1 MTAMDPPHRLT
12 RDDQASATPGATPDP
27 PQTLGDHE
35 AVPTA
40 DAPVP
45 PENRQTQ
52 SEMTEPGG
60 GPDSEAH
67 LPTPPAPPPVPPVV
81 EVADLDWIALRNS
94 IDIGAVRRR
103 MAGIVSRMESWLD
116 RCAGR
121 GMLFDS
127 DRFFPDDQAIRVA
140 HVEKENALWFIGDLH
155 GDLLAL
161 EAALLLIRSHS
172 QYGASKSR
180 IIFLGDL
187 FDDEGFG
194 LEVLLRVFEVILE
207 NPLLICVV
215 AGNHDEA
222 LGHDGTRFTSS
233 VAPSDFSEYLNN
245 NLGDEWTARAGKSA
259 IRLFSL
265 APRALFF
272 PDGLLVV
279 HGGFPLTD
287 LHTQLQNTGDWNA
300 PACLSD
306 FVWTRAH
313 PTARKKI
320 PNRFTRGSQFGYED
334 FAAFCALSSDLGRP
348 VTHMVRGHDHV
359 EQRFAIYPAYG
370 ANPILTTVALSRRL
384 PRELFGSYERTP
396 TIALY
401 VEGALPQ
408 VFRLHVPSD
417 LIRELFPKPSDNG
430 DIPLEASRV

>member
-1 MTAMDPPHRLT
+1 
-12 RDDQASATPGATPDP
+12 
-27 PQTLGDHE
+27 
-35 AVPTA
+35 
-40 DAPVP
+40 
-45 PENRQTQ
+45 
-52 SEMTEPGG
+52 
-60 GPDSEAH
+60 
-67 LPTPPAPPPVPPVV
+67 
-81 EVADLDWIALRNS
+81 
-94 IDIGAVRRR
+94 
-103 MAGIVSRMESWLD
+103 MESWLD

-121 GMLFDS
+121 GMLFDA
-127 DRFFPDDQAIRVA
+127 DRFFPGDQAIRVTQ
-140 HVEKENALWFIGDLH
+140 VGKENALWFIGDLH

-161 EAALLLIRSHS
+161 EAALLLIRSHG
-172 QYGASKSR
+172 QQGASKSR
-180 IIFLGDL
+180 IVFLGDL

-207 NPLLICVV
+207 DPSLVCVV

-222 LGHDGTRFTSS
+222 LGHDGTRFTSGVS
-233 VAPSDFSEYLNN
+233 PSDFSEYLNN
-245 NLGDEWTARAGKSA
+245 NLGDEWTARAGKLA
-259 IRLFSL
+259 IRLFSW

-287 LHTQLQNTGDWNA
+287 LHAQLQNTGDWNA

-334 FAAFCALSSDLGRP
+334 FAAFCSLASGLGRP

-370 ANPILTTVALSRRL
+370 VTPILTTVALSRRL
-384 PRELFGSYERTP
+384 SRELFGSYERTP
-396 TIALY
+396 TVALY
-401 VEGALPQ
+401 VEGGLPQ
-408 VFRLHVPSD
+408 VFRLHVPAD
-417 LIRELFPKPSDNG
+417 LITQLFPKPSDSG